1 MRHITTNL
9 GLYDQRVASRV
20 YDPLNPRTTRARAVL
35 AWGMHHWAISAE
47 FAFRTSLGFEN
58 VPPVPPPR
66 PRAGRTLKALR
77 DKVFVTQAGLSSIMK
92 HIVPLQREH
101 SKGPLTLPYL
111 TAALG
116 LYEQLRTWW
125 MSIDPALRSLQV
137 IEEAP
142 PHVFMVTCMYHFA
155 VGDLFRPF
163 ITTST
168 RPTPHAAPLIEAGL
182 PIEPCLSAAVDA
194 TRQSRTLHRC
204 IAKLYSYDQFMGFLP
219 YYAFPVAFET
229 LPSTSSLSLTFS
241 WDAASAFLADLRIL
255 AHASK
260 QLPAVPLA
268 TLGIEKA
275 ASNMN
280 IVLPDEA
287 KQIFDWVVV
296 FNTANS
302 NVQASRLNTLAKE
315 LQNLG
320 LSN

>member
-1 MRHITTNL
+1 
-9 GLYDQRVASRV
+9 
-20 YDPLNPRTTRARAVL
+20 
-35 AWGMHHWAISAE
+35 
-47 FAFRTSLGFEN
+47 
-58 VPPVPPPR
+58 
-66 PRAGRTLKALR
+66 
-77 DKVFVTQAGLSSIMK
+77 
-92 HIVPLQREH
+92 
-101 SKGPLTLPYL
+101 
-111 TAALG
+111 
-116 LYEQLRTWW
+116 
-125 MSIDPALRSLQV
+125 
-137 IEEAP
+137 
-142 PHVFMVTCMYHFA
+142 MYHFA
-155 VGDLFRPF
+155 IGELFRPLT
-163 ITTST
+163 TTST

-204 IAKLYSYDQFMGFLP
+204 IAKLYSYDQFMGFFP

-260 QLPAVPLA
+260 QLPAVQLA

-287 KQIFDWVVV
+287 KQIFAEIKRRLAEDNDQDRGKSDWVVV

-302 NVQASRLNTLAKE
+302 DVQASRLNTLVKE

-320 LSN
+320 LSS